1 MLSWSIESSLAASD
15 LTASSSSARSSA
27 FTFHS
32 CSTFSK
38 LLPLFSLMVAAVL
51 SHSIKISS
59 SCTSGEPVDGL
70 LVLRNLIVQR
80 FDLLLRLESVSVYLL
95 FGGLQFLNLLT
106 SLNLKL
112 GSASRFLSSS

>member
-32 CSTFSK
+32 SSTFSK
-38 LLPLFSLMVAAVL
+38 LLPLFSLMVAAVP

-59 SCTSGEPVDGL
+59 SCTSS
-70 LVLRNLIVQR
+70 
-80 FDLLLRLESVSVYLL
+80 RLMDFS
-95 FGGLQFLNLLT
+95 F
-106 SLNLKL
+106 
-112 GSASRFLSSS
+112 